1 LFLDFFFVPF
11 AHHVITLF
19 CHVKRHVITIP
30 DYTCLQK
37 KQLTP
42 DISRGDLVAEVRLI
56 TYERLPDGIPGT
68 IRTLAAM
75 AAAVRGDV
83 GPDYCGYRAEVV
95 RRAAIRICM
104 GIWGHDSQGE
114 LGALFEFV
122 RDQVRYRADPWDTER
137 VQDPC
142 QTLLLASGDCDD
154 KCVLLAALV
163 ASLGYLPRFVVQS
176 QDRQFFDHVYL
187 EVERSGQWVALDP
200 TADGQSGLELASVGW
215 RNPTGCEW
223 IHQIFE
229 VR

>member
-1 LFLDFFFVPF
+1 LPYIHQAFTRFYQANRQAATKLYY
-11 AHHVITLF
+11 
-19 CHVKRHVITIP
+19 KR
-30 DYTCLQK
+30 LQK
-37 KQLTP
+37 KQLTRRF
-42 DISRGDLVAEVRLI
+42 SRGDLVAEVRLI

-83 GPDYCGYRAEVV
+83 RPDYCGYRSEVV

-104 GIWGHDSQGE
+104 GIQGHDSQGE
-114 LGALFEFV
+114 LGALFDFV

-163 ASLGYLPRFVVQS
+163 ASLGFLPRFVVQS
-176 QDRQFFDHVYL
+176 QDGQFFDHVYI
-187 EVERSGQWVALDP
+187 EVERSGQWIALDP

-223 IHQIFE
+223 IYQIFE

>member
-1 LFLDFFFVPF
+1 MITRFYQANRQATTKLDYN
-11 AHHVITLF
+11 LL
-19 CHVKRHVITIP
+19 R
-30 DYTCLQK
+30 K
-37 KQLTP
+37 KQLTAAFL
-42 DISRGDLVAEVRLI
+42 RGDLVAEVRLI

-83 GPDYCGYRAEVV
+83 GPDHCGYRSEVV

-104 GIWGHDSQGE
+104 GIRGHDSQGE
-114 LGALFEFV
+114 LGALFDFV
-122 RDQVRYRADPWDTER
+122 RDQIRYRADPWDTER

-154 KCVLLAALV
+154 KCVLLSALV

-176 QDRQFFDHVYL
+176 QDGQFFDHVYV
-187 EVERSGQWVALDP
+187 EVERSGQWIALDP

-223 IHQIFE
+223 IYQIFE

>member
-1 LFLDFFFVPF
+1 
-11 AHHVITLF
+11 VITRF
-19 CHVKRHVITIP
+19 YQVIRQAATKL
-30 DYTCLQK
+30 DYNALQK

-42 DISRGDLVAEVRLI
+42 DISRGDLVAEVRLV

-83 GPDYCGYRAEVV
+83 GPDYCGYRSEQI

-104 GIWGHDSQGE
+104 GIRGHDSQGE

-142 QTLLLASGDCDD
+142 QTLLLESGDCDD

-200 TADGQSGLELASVGW
+200 TADGQSGLELATVGW

-223 IHQIFE
+223 IYQIFE

>member
-1 LFLDFFFVPF
+1 M
-11 AHHVITLF
+11 ITRF
-19 CHVKRHVITIP
+19 YQVNRQAITKL
-30 DYTCLQK
+30 DYTAYKK

-83 GPDYCGYRAEVV
+83 GPDNCGYRAEAI

-104 GIWGHDSQGE
+104 GIQGHDSQGE

-142 QTLLLASGDCDD
+142 QTLLLESGDCDD

-176 QDRQFFDHVYL
+176 QDRKFFDHVYL

-200 TADGQSGLELASVGW
+200 TADGQSGLELATVGW

-223 IHQIFE
+223 IYQIFE

>member
-1 LFLDFFFVPF
+1 MITRFYQVNRQAATKLDYR
-11 AHHVITLF
+11 LL
-19 CHVKRHVITIP
+19 R
-30 DYTCLQK
+30 K
-37 KQLTP
+37 KQLTAAFL
-42 DISRGDLVAEVRLI
+42 RGDLVAEVRLI

-75 AAAVRGDV
+75 ATAVRGDV
-83 GPDYCGYRAEVV
+83 GPDHCGYRSEVV

-104 GIWGHDSQGE
+104 GIQGHDSQGE

-122 RDQVRYRADPWDTER
+122 RDQIRYRADPWDTER

-176 QDRQFFDHVYL
+176 QDGKFFDHVYI

-223 IHQIFE
+223 IYQIFE

>member
-1 LFLDFFFVPF
+1 M
-11 AHHVITLF
+11 
-19 CHVKRHVITIP
+19 
-30 DYTCLQK
+30 
-37 KQLTP
+37 
-42 DISRGDLVAEVRLI
+42 I

-83 GPDYCGYRAEVV
+83 GPDHCGYRSEVV

-104 GIWGHDSQGE
+104 GIQGHDSQGE
-114 LGALFEFV
+114 LGALFDFV
-122 RDQVRYRADPWDTER
+122 RDQIRYRADPWDTER

-154 KCVLLAALV
+154 KCVLLSALV

-176 QDRQFFDHVYL
+176 QDGQFFDHVYL
-187 EVERSGQWVALDP
+187 EVERSGQWIALDP
-200 TADGQSGLELASVGW
+200 TADGQSGLELASPGW

-223 IHQIFE
+223 IYQIFE

>member
-1 LFLDFFFVPF
+1 MITRFYQANRQAATKLDYS
-11 AHHVITLF
+11 LL
-19 CHVKRHVITIP
+19 R
-30 DYTCLQK
+30 K
-37 KQLTP
+37 KQLTAAFL
-42 DISRGDLVAEVRLI
+42 RGDLVAEVRLI

-83 GPDYCGYRAEVV
+83 RPDHCGYRSEVV

-104 GIWGHDSQGE
+104 GIQGHDSQGE
-114 LGALFEFV
+114 LGALFDFV
-122 RDQVRYRADPWDTER
+122 RDQIRYRADPWDTER

-176 QDRQFFDHVYL
+176 QDGQFFDHVYV
-187 EVERSGQWVALDP
+187 EVERSGQWIALDP

-223 IHQIFE
+223 IYQIFE

>member
-1 LFLDFFFVPF
+1 MNRQAITKLDYN
-11 AHHVITLF
+11 AL
-19 CHVKRHVITIP
+19 R
-30 DYTCLQK
+30 K
-37 KQLTP
+37 KQLTAAFL
-42 DISRGDLVAEVRLI
+42 RGDLVAEVRLI

-83 GPDYCGYRAEVV
+83 RPDHCGYRSEVV

-104 GIWGHDSQGE
+104 GIRGHDSQGE
-114 LGALFEFV
+114 LAALFDFV
-122 RDQVRYRADPWDTER
+122 RDQIRYRADPWDTER

-154 KCVLLAALV
+154 KCVLLSALV

-176 QDRQFFDHVYL
+176 QDGQFFDHVYV
-187 EVERSGQWVALDP
+187 EVERSGQWIALDP
-200 TADGQSGLELASVGW
+200 TADGQSGLALASPGW

-223 IHQIFE
+223 IYQIFE